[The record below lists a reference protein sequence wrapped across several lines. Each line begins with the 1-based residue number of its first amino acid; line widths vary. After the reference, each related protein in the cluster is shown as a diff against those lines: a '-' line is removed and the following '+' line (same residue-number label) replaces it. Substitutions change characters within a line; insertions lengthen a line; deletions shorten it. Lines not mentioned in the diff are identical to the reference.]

1 MTASVLTPVS
11 SAATAASAGATA
23 GPRLRSVR
31 PDESVQA
38 AHSAAAHAAPAVSV
52 APAAKPG
59 VYRLPENVLSG
70 LRLGEQET
78 PLVGYL
84 LLVPAGTAPVV
95 TPTPL
100 VPTAVA
106 PSAVAPTAVTAVSE
120 PASVP
125 AVAPA
130 PVRQPAA
137 RPTPGLLVDRELRT
151 AHLDGE
157 QLELTYLEF
166 ELLAHLT
173 AHPHRVHTRDRLVE
187 AVWGYY
193 GHVGDGRT
201 VDVHVARLR
210 RKLGPDYRAQIVTVR
225 RVGYKYVP
233 SSR

>member
-1 MTASVLTPVS
+1 MTVSVLTPVS
-11 SAATAASAGATA
+11 SAGAAAAAASAAATASSIA

-31 PDESVQA
+31 PDESA
-38 AHSAAAHAAPAVSV
+38 ASPAA
-52 APAAKPG
+52 AAKPG
-59 VYRLPENVLSG
+59 VYRLPEHVLAG

-84 LLVPAGTAPVV
+84 LLVPAGTTPEPV
-95 TPTPL
+95 P
-100 VPTAVA
+100 
-106 PSAVAPTAVTAVSE
+106 
-120 PASVP
+120 
-125 AVAPA
+125 APA
-130 PVRQPAA
+130 PVSGPTTVPVTVTVPVPATVRA
-137 RPTPGLLVDRELRT
+137 PATVPTREPSLSSRSSHGLLVDRELRT

-166 ELLAHLT
+166 ELLSHLT
-173 AHPHRVHTRDRLVE
+173 AHPHRVHSRDRLVE

-233 SSR
+233 TSR